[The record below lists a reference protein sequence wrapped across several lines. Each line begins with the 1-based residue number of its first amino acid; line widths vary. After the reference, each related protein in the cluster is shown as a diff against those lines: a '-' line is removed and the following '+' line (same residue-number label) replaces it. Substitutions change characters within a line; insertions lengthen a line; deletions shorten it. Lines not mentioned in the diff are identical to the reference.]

1 MKNAEAVLSVKFNST
16 LDADELIKVCYEDL
30 ETFRGVPGLIQKYY
44 ISEEQTGALSGI
56 YIFDSRD
63 ARSSFW
69 NSDLAKSIP
78 ARYGVIPQTLRVE
91 EYDIAIVLNDLVLT

>member
-1 MKNAEAVLSVKFNST
+1 MKFNST
-16 LDADELIKVCYEDL
+16 LNPDKLLEVCQEDL
-30 ETFRGVPGLIQKYY
+30 ETFRNVPGLVQKYY

-56 YIFDSRD
+56 YIFSSRN

-69 NSDLAKSIP
+69 NSDLAKNIP

-91 EYDIAIVLNDLVLT
+91 EYDISIVLNDAVLV